1 VVDSKTFAK
10 NSESSGWGE
19 DGGFDGNGED
29 TPLNRLQERN
39 YFREGEGR
47 GSSAIITI
55 EMWLS
60 DVRCNGGDCCRS
72 WRSNVGT
79 QWLGGANFRV

>member
-1 VVDSKTFAK
+1 MVDSKTFAK
-10 NSESSGWGE
+10 NSESSGHVE

-39 YFREGEGR
+39 YFGEGEER

-55 EMWLS
+55 EMCGCPTFGVTLGICW
-60 DVRCNGGDCCRS
+60 G
-72 WRSNVGT
+72 SNVGA
-79 QWLGGANFRV
+79 Q